1 MNLPAPKPA
10 TYADLEAVPEH
21 LVAEIIYGTLFTHPR
36 PVPKHATAQSALNA
50 KLGNP
55 FQFGAGGPGGWVF
68 MTEPELHLGP
78 HVVVPDIAGWRI
90 ERLPMMPE
98 TAWVETAPDWVC
110 EILSPSTEN
119 IDRGKKLPI
128 YGTYG
133 VGHCWLVNPVTR
145 FLEAYELRE
154 GKWLLVETFA
164 EGAEVAAPPFAA
176 APFPLS
182 ALWPLRLQTPDKQID
197 P

>member
-1 MNLPAPKPA
+1 MIQPAVKPA
-10 TYADLEAVPEH
+10 TFADLVAVPDH
-21 LVAEIIYGTLFTHPR
+21 LVAEILYGTLHTHPR
-36 PVPKHATAQSALNA
+36 PVPRHATAQSALGSE
-50 KLGNP
+50 LGPP
-55 FQFGAGGPGGWVF
+55 FQRGRGGPGGWVF

-90 ERLPMMPE
+90 ERLPVMPE

-133 VGHCWLVNPVTR
+133 VGHCWLVNPSTK
-145 FLEAYELRE
+145 FLEAYELRD
-154 GKWLLVETFA
+154 GKWLLSDTFA
-164 EGAEVAAPPFAA
+164 EGTQVSAPPFAA
-176 APFPLS
+176 APFPLA
-182 ALWPLRLQTPDKQID
+182 ALWPLKTQTIDK
-197 P
+197 PTEP